1 LPRSEEARSRAFTAD
16 GPQALVT
23 FTMEVLPVVGA
34 ADDEVREC
42 IRRLVAVIRRSST
55 GGSPAE
61 NGAHVEHIKKVI
73 RVLSLSE
80 EQVSSMREEEQAQVR
95 RIRSNAL
102 QKFRLANTVR
112 TSNSSDGTSASNS
125 PGSSPTPGAS
135 PLDFSPPA
143 YSSCGSAFGPGPL
156 LSSSAPTTAP
166 LQMPLSSLRV
176 SSAATPIITPGAE
189 SMPPPAFYTR
199 KSL

>member
-1 LPRSEEARSRAFTAD
+1 
-16 GPQALVT
+16 
-23 FTMEVLPVVGA
+23 
-34 ADDEVREC
+34 
-42 IRRLVAVIRRSST
+42 
-55 GGSPAE
+55 
-61 NGAHVEHIKKVI
+61 VEHIKKVI